1 MTFLYHPSQCD
12 LSLIFAPFLLIL
24 SLENS
29 VHRYKLEASNL
40 IKLASPVLV
49 ASIAQ
54 TGMGFVDTVM
64 AGGVSAIDMAAV
76 SIAASIWLPSILF
89 GVGLLMALVPVV
101 AQLNGSGRQKKIP
114 FEIQQG
120 AALALFVSIP
130 IIGVLFQTQWILKL
144 MDVEPLMAEKTN
156 GYMYAVMFAVPSY
169 LLFQTL
175 RSFTDGMS
183 LTKPAMVIG
192 FIGLLVN
199 IPLNW
204 IFVYGKFGIPEMG
217 GVGCGVATAIVYW
230 IMFFMLLLYVMTS
243 KRIAHINIFGEFHKP
258 QWKAQIRLFQ
268 LGFPV
273 AAAIFFEVTLFAVVA
288 LLVAPLGSLVVA
300 AHQVAL
306 NFSSLIF
313 MLPMSIGAAVSI
325 RVGHKLGEKDI
336 EGATI
341 ASRVGLLVG
350 LSTAFITATLT
361 VIFREQV
368 ALLYTEN
375 SAVVAMAMQL
385 LLFAAIYQCTDAIQ
399 VVAAGALRGY
409 KDMTAIFNR
418 TFIAY
423 WLIGLPTGYVL
434 AMTDMVV
441 EPMGASGFWIGFIVG
456 LSSAA
461 LMLGIR
467 LHWMHKQEDHIQ
479 LDFASK

>member
-1 MTFLYHPSQCD
+1 M
-12 LSLIFAPFLLIL
+12 
-24 SLENS
+24 
-29 VHRYKLEASNL
+29 HRYKLEASNL

-258 QWKAQIRLFQ
+258 QWKAQIRLFK

-341 ASRVGLLVG
+341 ASRVGLIVG
-350 LSTAFITATLT
+350 LSTAVITATLT

-375 SAVVAMAMQL
+375 SAVVTMAMQL

-467 LHWMHKQEDHIQ
+467 LHWMHKQDDHIQ

>member
-350 LSTAFITATLT
+350 LSTAVITATLT